1 MTTDP
6 SHCDPLSKRLQE
18 PGPKRLLALD
28 GGGVRGLVS
37 LGFLARI
44 ERILRQRYGKPT
56 LVLNDY
62 FDLVGGT
69 STGSIIAAL
78 LALGFAVKEIRRLYL
93 TLAEE
98 AFHPRKSWLGPV
110 SRLIGPRYDEA
121 RFEGLLKTHFGSRT
135 LDSADLQV
143 GLMITVKRADTGS
156 VWPLVNIPGHR
167 FYEMNRKMALWE
179 IIRCST
185 AAPHYFKPR
194 AVDDVGG
201 GEQGVFV
208 DGGLSMHS
216 NPALQLLMAAN
227 LKGFG
232 LRWPLGEENLLLC
245 SVGTGVFT
253 FNSSIAALKS
263 YSTLHWL
270 GLLINQLIK
279 DSSELNQIILQ
290 WMSRS
295 PTAKYIDRQI
305 ERLTQDSLGVA
316 PFLWYL
322 RYDVELEAAALEE
335 LGIQLSRNEIEAIKR
350 GSKTENISSLDA
362 IGTLA
367 AQKHVTE
374 NHFPRS
380 FDRPPSYESLFSG

>member
-44 ERILRQRYGKPT
+44 ERILRQRYEKPA
-56 LVLNDY
+56 LVLSDY
-62 FDLVGGT
+62 FDLIGGT

-78 LALGFAVKEIRRLYL
+78 LALGFAIEEIRRLYL

-110 SRLIGPRYDEA
+110 SRMIGPRYDEA
-121 RFEGLLKTHFGSRT
+121 RFEGLLKAHFGSRT
-135 LDSADLQV
+135 LDSADLRA

-185 AAPHYFKPR
+185 AASHYFKPR

-208 DGGLSMHS
+208 DGGLSMHG

-232 LRWPLGEENLLLC
+232 LQWPLGEENLLLC
-245 SVGTGVFT
+245 SVGTGGFAFT
-253 FNSSIAALKS
+253 SSIEALKS
-263 YSTLHWL
+263 YNTLHWL

-295 PTAKYIDRQI
+295 PTAKYIDRQV
-305 ERLTQDSLGVA
+305 ERLTEDSLGVA
-316 PFLWYL
+316 PLLWYQ
-322 RYDVELEAAALEE
+322 RYDVELEATALEE
-335 LGIQLSRNEIEAIKR
+335 LGIQLSGYAIEGIKE

-362 IGTLA
+362 ISRLA
-367 AQKHVTE
+367 AEKQVTE
-374 NHFPRS
+374 SHFPPN
-380 FDRPPSYESLFSG
+380 FDRLAPPDSLFSG